1 MKAPA
6 IAIMAMLA
14 FASGANASLYHVN
27 LWSIAS
33 VAFANTETERQCFG
47 QTEACAAPANDG
59 ALLLLA
65 DCIEPGEYGDCVRGC
80 ESIYDACMV
89 TAANDKD
96 AENCARSL
104 ESCITSNITGC
115 RKKC

>member
-1 MKAPA
+1 MSMKASA
-6 IAIMAMLA
+6 ITIMAMFA
-14 FASGANASLYHVN
+14 FASG
-27 LWSIAS
+27 
-33 VAFANTETERQCFG
+33 AFANTETERQCFAPE
-47 QTEACAAPANDG
+47 TNACAVESANDG
-59 ALLLLA
+59 VFLLA

-96 AENCARSL
+96 AKNCASSL
-104 ESCITSNITGC
+104 ENCITSNVTGC